1 MEKEF
6 NIIKNLTGPQRLE
19 FDRDMQQLFLQC
31 HKTLKGRMDKLKDVV
46 VNLNLK
52 NEVYLKVICEYDN
65 MSTNKV
71 KGKITELHKYNNEK
85 EYNQALAIERASLN

>member
-1 MEKEF
+1 MFMEKEF

-31 HKTLKGRMDKLKDVV
+31 HKT
-46 VNLNLK
+46 
-52 NEVYLKVICEYDN
+52 LKVICEYDN

>member
-19 FDRDMQQLFLQC
+19 FNSDMQQLFLQC

-52 NEVYLKVICEYDN
+52 NEVYLKVLCEYDN
-65 MSTNKV
+65 LSSNKV
-71 KGKITELHKYNNEK
+71 KITELYKYKSEK
-85 EYNQALAIERASLN
+85 EYNQALAIERANLN